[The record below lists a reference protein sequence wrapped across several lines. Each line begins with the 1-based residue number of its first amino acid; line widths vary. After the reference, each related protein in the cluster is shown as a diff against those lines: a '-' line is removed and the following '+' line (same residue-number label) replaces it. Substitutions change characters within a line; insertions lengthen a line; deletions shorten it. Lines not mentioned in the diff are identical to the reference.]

1 MRMRCGSRASER
13 ASARAALAIA
23 AVALAA
29 VSCDSS
35 TTAPSDRE
43 VLLGGLFSLTG
54 NWSTL
59 GQTGRAALE
68 LGVEDVNQYLAGS
81 GAGFH
86 FAAAVEDTKLD
97 PALALE
103 RAKALQARGVRIL
116 LGPQSSAEVVPL
128 APFVRA
134 SGMLLISPSSTA
146 GSLAIADDN
155 VFRFTPTDSLEGVA
169 VSALMWADGVRTVIP
184 VWRDDEGNGGLEK
197 AVRARFTSLGGSVLP
212 GIKYGATI
220 GEFGAVAAD
229 LGTRVRQA
237 VAASGANEVG
247 VYLAAFDEATALF
260 ASASADAALGT
271 VRWYGGDGIAN
282 SNALVSD
289 AQAATFAMRVGLPT
303 PLFGPP
309 DGTREQWG
317 ALSERIRARA
327 KLEPDAFALA
337 IYDAVWVVARAH
349 LSAGVTLDTEALKQA
364 LAAAAST
371 HYGATGWTVLNRAG
385 DRRYGDFDFWAI
397 RDAGGTPRWT
407 RVAYY
412 ETPTGRL
419 SRR

>member
-1 MRMRCGSRASER
+1 MRHGSR

-59 GQTGRAALE
+59 GQTGRAALD

-86 FAAAVEDTKLD
+86 LAAAVEDTKLD

-128 APFVRA
+128 APFVKA
-134 SGMLLISPSSTA
+134 SGMILISPSSTA

-184 VWRDDEGNGGLEK
+184 V
-197 AVRARFTSLGGSVLP
+197 
-212 GIKYGATI
+212 
-220 GEFGAVAAD
+220 
-229 LGTRVRQA
+229 
-237 VAASGANEVG
+237 
-247 VYLAAFDEATALF
+247 
-260 ASASADAALGT
+260 
-271 VRWYGGDGIAN
+271 
-282 SNALVSD
+282 
-289 AQAATFAMRVGLPT
+289 
-303 PLFGPP
+303 
-309 DGTREQWG
+309 
-317 ALSERIRARA
+317 
-327 KLEPDAFALA
+327 
-337 IYDAVWVVARAH
+337 
-349 LSAGVTLDTEALKQA
+349 
-364 LAAAAST
+364 
-371 HYGATGWTVLNRAG
+371 
-385 DRRYGDFDFWAI
+385 
-397 RDAGGTPRWT
+397 
-407 RVAYY
+407 
-412 ETPTGRL
+412 
-419 SRR
+419 